1 MNGKDFPSC
10 RDSFPALSRTHEDRP
25 LAYFD
30 GPAGTQVPQAVIN
43 DIVDYYSRCN
53 ANAHGCFVTSHES
66 DALLDQTRRRVA
78 AFLNAEEPETI
89 SFGAN
94 MTSLN
99 FALSHALSRY
109 LTGGDQIV
117 ITQLDHEANRAPW
130 LDLQEKGISVNEVP
144 LKTDGT
150 LDYAAFR
157 AAVTPA
163 TRLVAIGWASNAL
176 GTVNQLAQVRD
187 WTRELGAW
195 LLVDAVHYA
204 PHFSIDVQTLCPD
217 FLLCSAYKF
226 YGPHVG
232 ILYTRPGLMDQLPTD
247 RLRTQIATAP
257 HRIETGTL
265 NHASI
270 VGVKAALEYIAT
282 FGEGNSFRRRIASA
296 MERISAYEFS
306 LGNRFYEGLSAI
318 PGITVYGP
326 SFAAE
331 ERAPTVSFTIDGLSP
346 AAVASSLDKE
356 GILVWDGHFYAIR
369 PVEVLGLAGRGGLI
383 RVGMS
388 IYNTESEVDRLVEN
402 LTRIC
407 SEGPLDS
414 SNSAR
419 S

>member
-1 MNGKDFPSC
+1 
-10 RDSFPALSRTHEDRP
+10 
-25 LAYFD
+25 
-30 GPAGTQVPQAVIN
+30 
-43 DIVDYYSRCN
+43 
-53 ANAHGCFVTSHES
+53 
-66 DALLDQTRRRVA
+66 
-78 AFLNAEEPETI
+78 
-89 SFGAN
+89 
-94 MTSLN
+94 
-99 FALSHALSRY
+99 
-109 LTGGDQIV
+109 
-117 ITQLDHEANRAPW
+117 
-130 LDLQEKGISVNEVP
+130 
-144 LKTDGT
+144 
-150 LDYAAFR
+150 
-157 AAVTPA
+157 
-163 TRLVAIGWASNAL
+163 
-176 GTVNQLAQVRD
+176 
-187 WTRELGAW
+187 
-195 LLVDAVHYA
+195 
-204 PHFSIDVQTLCPD
+204 
-217 FLLCSAYKF
+217 
-226 YGPHVG
+226 
-232 ILYTRPGLMDQLPTD
+232 
-247 RLRTQIATAP
+247 
-257 HRIETGTL
+257 
-265 NHASI
+265 
-270 VGVKAALEYIAT
+270 
-282 FGEGNSFRRRIASA
+282 